1 MIDDRQV
8 EAAARALHEHV
19 SNWSGR
25 ARSWELTPRVL
36 QDRFRDEAR
45 AALTAAAQAAPSW

>member
-1 MIDDRQV
+1 MIDDRQI
-8 EAAARALHEHV
+8 EAAAQALHEHV

-25 ARSWELTPRVL
+25 ARPWKVIPRVL

-45 AALTAAAQAAPSW
+45 AALVAAEAAPSV